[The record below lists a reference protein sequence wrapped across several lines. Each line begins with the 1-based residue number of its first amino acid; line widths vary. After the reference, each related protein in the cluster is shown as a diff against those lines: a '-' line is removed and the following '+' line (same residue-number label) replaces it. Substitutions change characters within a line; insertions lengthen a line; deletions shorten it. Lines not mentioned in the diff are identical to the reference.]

1 MALVIQATTIAN
13 KIIDGA
19 RWEVTSLSSFA
30 RGQKVSVELPTK
42 DPQLLGYLSKNMNN
56 DCMLDGERGQY
67 SVVMACVVNEVRHM
81 VLLSSG
87 TVDTMVVV
95 LPTNRLVEHVLQ
107 YLLSPN
113 KCDPRFVKAVRG
125 DAAAVKD

>member
-1 MALVIQATTIAN
+1 MALVIQATTISN

-19 RWEVTSLSSFA
+19 RWEVQSPTYFA

-42 DPQLLGYLSKNMNN
+42 DAQLLGYLSKNMNN
-56 DCMLDGERGQY
+56 DCMLDGTKDHY

-81 VLLSSG
+81 VYVASQSA
-87 TVDTMVVV
+87 DTMVIV

-107 YLLSPN
+107 YILSPT
-113 KCDPRFVKAVRG
+113 KCDPRFVRAVRG
-125 DAAAVKD
+125 DAGPRE